1 MAHLFAEAFYD
12 DPLYLYM
19 FPDDTTRIEVLELF
33 FRTYLDIYGKYGD
46 IVTTSEDLTA
56 IAYIYYEERFENKL
70 LYYKDLF
77 LATFRLIDFLRFISL
92 KDIRRMIKTVKRMSS
107 NWIDEVVQGNYIHLD
122 LLAVQRDYRGLGKAK
137 QLIEYVINEAQV
149 KNLPLT
155 LETQNLDNT
164 EIYKHFNFET
174 VEEISYEHMVQYCM
188 LHK

>member
-19 FPDDTTRIEVLELF
+19 FPDNTTRIEVLELF

-77 LATFRLIDFLRFISL
+77 FATFRLIDFLRFICL
-92 KDIRRMIKTVKRMSS
+92 
-107 NWIDEVVQGNYIHLD
+107 
-122 LLAVQRDYRGLGKAK
+122 LLARSA
-137 QLIEYVINEAQV
+137 
-149 KNLPLT
+149 
-155 LETQNLDNT
+155 
-164 EIYKHFNFET
+164 
-174 VEEISYEHMVQYCM
+174 M
-188 LHK
+188 LLRHR